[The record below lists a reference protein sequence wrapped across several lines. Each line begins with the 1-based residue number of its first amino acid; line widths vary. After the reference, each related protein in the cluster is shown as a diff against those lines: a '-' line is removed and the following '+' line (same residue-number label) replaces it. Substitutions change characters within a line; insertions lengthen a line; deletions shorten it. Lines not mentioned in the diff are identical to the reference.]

1 MRISIGAD
9 HRGVPL
15 KQQLVPWLKS
25 QGFEVVDE
33 GPSATTS
40 VDYPDYAAKV
50 AQKVSNGQADRGI
63 LICATGVGMC
73 ITANKVHGV
82 RATTVPDE
90 YVARLSRQHNDVN
103 VICLSGDRL
112 DEPTAQRIVDTWL
125 ETEFEGG
132 RHAIRVEKIAQL
144 EHQECAAVE

>member
-1 MRISIGAD
+1 MRIAIGAD

-25 QGFEVVDE
+25 QGHDVADE
-33 GPSATTS
+33 GPASTAS

-50 AQKVSNGQADRGI
+50 AQKVASGQADRGI

-112 DEPTAQRIVDTWL
+112 DEPAAQRIVDTWL

-144 EHQECAAVE
+144 EHQECETVE

>member
-25 QGFEVVDE
+25 QGYEVVDE

-40 VDYPDYAAKV
+40 VDYPDYAAKA

-82 RATTVPDE
+82 RATTVADE

-112 DEPTAQRIVDTWL
+112 DEPTAQKIVD
-125 ETEFEGG
+125 
-132 RHAIRVEKIAQL
+132 
-144 EHQECAAVE
+144 

>member
-1 MRISIGAD
+1 MRISVGAD
-9 HRGVPL
+9 HRGFPL

-25 QGFEVVDE
+25 QGHDVTDE
-33 GPSATTS
+33 GTTQATS

-50 AQKVSNGQADRGI
+50 AHKVSNGQADRGI
-63 LICATGVGMC
+63 LVCATGVGMC

-82 RATTVPDE
+82 RATTVADE

-112 DEPTAQRIVDTWL
+112 DEQATQRIVATWL

-144 EHQECAAVE
+144 EHRECEAVE

>member
-1 MRISIGAD
+1 MRIAVGAD
-9 HRGVPL
+9 HRGLPL

-25 QGFEVVDE
+25 QGHDVTDE
-33 GPSATTS
+33 GTTQATS

-63 LICATGVGMC
+63 LVCATGVGMC

-82 RATTVPDE
+82 RATTIADE
-90 YVARLSRQHNDVN
+90 YVARLSRQHNDLN

-112 DEPTAQRIVDTWL
+112 DESAAQRIVGTWL

-144 EHQECAAVE
+144 EHQECEAVE